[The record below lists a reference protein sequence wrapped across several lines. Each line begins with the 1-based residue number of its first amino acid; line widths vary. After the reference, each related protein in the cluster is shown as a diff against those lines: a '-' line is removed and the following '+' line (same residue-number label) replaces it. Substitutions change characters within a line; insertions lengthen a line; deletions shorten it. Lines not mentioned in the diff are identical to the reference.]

1 MEYIPDTLQKLIHYY
16 TKVENGFPK
25 ILLKIFAYQIFRGL
39 SYLHCQDICHRNIKP
54 SNILI
59 NPINYRLFICDF
71 ASSKK
76 IIKGFLHY
84 SFERTIFF
92 LFLGQKNLSK
102 ICSRNY
108 RAPEIIQGFVE
119 YNTKIDIWSAGIFKK
134 KIKKQYF
141 LNIFFSFNRLHHP

>member
-1 MEYIPDTLQKLIHYY
+1 MEYIPETLQKLIHYY
-16 TKVENGFPK
+16 TKVESGFPK

-76 IIKGFLHY
+76 MVKGSAPCF
-84 SFERTIFF
+84 FEKKIYFF
-92 LFLGQKNLSK
+92 LIGQKNLSK

-108 RAPEIIQGFVE
+108 RAPEIIQGFAE
-119 YNTKIDIWSAGIFKK
+119 YNTKIDIWSAGKLI
-134 KIKKQYF
+134 
-141 LNIFFSFNRLHHP
+141 IFFKRKPSFLKFL